1 LAKLGSFE
9 KKTILVLLRIQTRL
23 MMGIV
28 KNRKSILENNTQK
41 ITTENILKIIKEN
54 MMRYSTKILKQKVLH
69 FFLIVHKSMHE
80 ICIVL
85 KCKSSPP

>member
-28 KNRKSILENNTQK
+28 KNRKSILEINKNTQAEGV
-41 ITTENILKIIKEN
+41 T
-54 MMRYSTKILKQKVLH
+54 
-69 FFLIVHKSMHE
+69 FLPNSA
-80 ICIVL
+80 
-85 KCKSSPP
+85 